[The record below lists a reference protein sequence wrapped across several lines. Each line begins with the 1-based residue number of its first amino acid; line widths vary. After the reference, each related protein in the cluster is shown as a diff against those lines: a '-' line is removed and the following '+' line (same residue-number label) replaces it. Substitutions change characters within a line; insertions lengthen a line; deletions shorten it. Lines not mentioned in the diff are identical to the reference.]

1 MIKHLRF
8 YYRIVLLLIF
18 LSASFNCLAN
28 PLKEQITDTTRT
40 DSPWYKKLAV
50 IGEYQHFITV
60 HHSHFNG
67 GYAFLTY
74 NASANFSMGLG
85 VAYDYGPLHVDN
97 GYNLRHMKILPVLAD
112 FRYVPFSKWI
122 VSPFA
127 VADVGYSTFIK
138 YEQEDPQ
145 HIEATRN
152 ITDKGIYTFGGFG
165 LLVKLSHRATLYTST
180 GFTGVHMS
188 FNNEDVNPRGLAYR
202 FGLKVNLY

>member
-1 MIKHLRF
+1 MTKHLRF

-18 LSASFNCLAN
+18 LSASFNCLAS
-28 PLKEQITDTTRT
+28 PVKEQVTDTTRT

-112 FRYVPFSKWI
+112 FRYTPFSKWI

-127 VADVGYSTFIK
+127 IADVGYSTFIK
-138 YEQEDPQ
+138 YEQEDPA
-145 HIEATRN
+145 HIERTRN

-202 FGLKVNLY
+202 FGMKVNLH

>member
-8 YYRIVLLLIF
+8 YYRIVLLLII
-18 LSASFNCLAN
+18 LSASVNCLAN
-28 PLKEQITDTTRT
+28 PVKEQFTDTIRIA
-40 DSPWYKKLAV
+40 SPWYKKLAV

-74 NASANFSMGLG
+74 NASDNFSMGLG

-97 GYNLRHMKILPVLAD
+97 GYNLRYMKILPVLAD

-138 YEQEDPQ
+138 YEQEDPM
-145 HIEATRN
+145 HIESTRN
-152 ITDKGIYTFGGFG
+152 ITDRGLYTFGGFG
-165 LLVKLSHRATLYTST
+165 LLLKLSHRATLYTST

-202 FGLKVNLY
+202 FGMKVNLH